1 MIALVAKI
9 INLFALTVRS
19 VLLGASFVGHVI
31 FVTVAGVCTTLVNFV
46 DSVRT
51 FIQIVYEDNLSIF
64 NEDIPNFTN
73 DVIDTFVSQ
82 VVFVWSGVTKVY
94 CDIYLKLSAIVVS
107 IKWLIDS
114 VFLVISEVL
123 YIIKSAVICLGEALW
138 LIVTFIPVQLP
149 QLVKQ
154 LLRYLTEIAIDGIV
168 SAYMSLL
175 KFTNFLTDVPLES
188 FMGIISAIVIV
199 RLCIHFREDIQTR
212 FTSLYW
218 SVVRNSLYLYHLFY
232 NYFTDSEVRVITS
245 LVGGREARVREAEA
259 IVRAA
264 NDAAD
269 AADALCVI
277 CQERQKCVLTLPC
290 RHICLCSEC
299 CMRLYGYQ
307 RTCPICR
314 TFIYHSVTVY
324 L

>member
-31 FVTVAGVCTTLVNFV
+31 FLAVAGVCTALVNFV

-51 FIQIVYEDNLSIF
+51 FIQIVYEDNLPIF

-82 VVFVWSGVTKVY
+82 VVFVWNGVTKVY
-94 CDIYLKLSAIVVS
+94 SDIFLKFSAIVVS

-123 YIIKSAVICLGEALW
+123 YIIKSAVICLGDALW

-168 SAYMSLL
+168 SAYMTLL

-218 SVVRNSLYLYHLFY
+218 SVVRNSMYLYHLFY

-259 IVRAA
+259 ILRAA